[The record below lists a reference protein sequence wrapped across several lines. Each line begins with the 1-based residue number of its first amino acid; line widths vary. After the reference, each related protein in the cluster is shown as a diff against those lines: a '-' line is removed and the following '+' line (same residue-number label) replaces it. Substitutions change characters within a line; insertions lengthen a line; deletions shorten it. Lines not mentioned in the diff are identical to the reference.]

1 MKHLLTAI
9 ACCVTFAVG
18 AQTGQIDLPYN
29 PDADQDSLI
38 GTTDLLPLLALYG
51 GEFEPDEI
59 LIEDVALVDVILS
72 MQATIAEL
80 QAQVAAL
87 EAQSMPE
94 LANHLT
100 YVDSSSTLLL
110 EGVNLQLTNGAGPYN
125 TNGLGNLI
133 IGMNGDEEADAT
145 VGRGGSHNLVIG
157 EDHAYSNTHGIL
169 HGYQATLTD
178 RYAASIGGANNRIEG
193 AYSAVVGG
201 QDNQVTGQFA
211 AALSGVGNVAG
222 GVRSAT
228 IGGNFNEA
236 LGQDAVT
243 VGGNSNDLTSS
254 IAVIVGGEMNAITGD
269 SSDARHS
276 VVLGGRFADLNA
288 GYCGVIA
295 GGYNNILAPDT
306 LGDGPQARSIFG
318 GQWNNNAGGTSS
330 TMMGGSSNQLNQR
343 PGGAHDATIG
353 VNTFI
358 GNVMFDNTQNIRV
371 TGAPLE
377 E

>member
-1 MKHLLTAI
+1 MKHLFTLGAM
-9 ACCVTFAVG
+9 CVAFAVG
-18 AQTGQIDLPYN
+18 AQTAQIDLPYN
-29 PDADQDSLI
+29 PDADEDSLI
-38 GTTDLLPLLALYG
+38 GTTDLLPLLALFG

-59 LIEDVALVDVILS
+59 LLNDVALVEVILA
-72 MQATIAEL
+72 MQETILEL
-80 QAQVAAL
+80 QTQVAAL

-100 YVDSSSTLLL
+100 YVDSSSTFLL

-193 AYSAVVGG
+193 AYSAAVGG
-201 QDNQVTGQFA
+201 QNNQVTGQFA
-211 AALSGVGNVAG
+211 AALSGAGNLAG
-222 GVRSAT
+222 GTRSAA
-228 IGGNFNEA
+228 IGGIANEA
-236 LGQDAVT
+236 IGQDAVT
-243 VGGNSNDLTSS
+243 VGGNANDLTGSH
-254 IAVIVGGEMNAITGD
+254 AVIVGGEMNAITGETAD
-269 SSDARHS
+269 TRYS

-306 LGDGPQARSIFG
+306 LGNGPQARSVFG
-318 GQWNNNAGGTSS
+318 GQWNNNAGGSAS
-330 TMMGGSSNQLNQR
+330 TMMGGSFNQLNQR
-343 PGGAHDATIG
+343 PGAACDATIG

-358 GNVMFDNTQNIRV
+358 GNIMFDNIQNIRV
-371 TGAPLE
+371 AGAPLE